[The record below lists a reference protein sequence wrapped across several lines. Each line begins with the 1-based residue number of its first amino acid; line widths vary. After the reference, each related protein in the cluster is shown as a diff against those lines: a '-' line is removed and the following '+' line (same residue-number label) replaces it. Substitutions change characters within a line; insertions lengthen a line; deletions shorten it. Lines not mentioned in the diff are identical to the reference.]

1 MCLAIPQ
8 EVIKIKGSKA
18 RVKSGSHS
26 HEVDLSLLKN
36 VKAGDF
42 LLAHQGLAIG
52 KISKSNARK
61 ILKMIN
67 GVSGRRK

>member
-18 RVKSGSHS
+18 RVKSGPHF

-36 VKAGDF
+36 IKTGDF